1 MSYQAVVVDRLKNA
15 RDPNDRL
22 SALNAL
28 QVPHFSMSISSIPI
42 CPAQRYRSHTSVRL
56 ASTTAPLPLTFS
68 KHATLP
74 VTQGLARDAPGL
86 VSAQAMPVVV
96 DLLRARH
103 LGQLDDATAQNV
115 LELLQGLIGS
125 PMGGTAALQVF
136 LKSPSNLDALLDLL
150 EGTDTL
156 TTVTTLQVRRFSR
169 DSISFKDRSE
179 VADRACAGIQ
189 GDTRWW
195 SIDASSLS

>member
-1 MSYQAVVVDRLKNA
+1 
-15 RDPNDRL
+15 
-22 SALNAL
+22 
-28 QVPHFSMSISSIPI
+28 
-42 CPAQRYRSHTSVRL
+42 
-56 ASTTAPLPLTFS
+56 
-68 KHATLP
+68 
-74 VTQGLARDAPGL
+74 

-156 TTVTTLQVRRFSR
+156 TTVTTLQVRRLERFDQLQGSVR
-169 DSISFKDRSE
+169 
-179 VADRACAGIQ
+179 RA
-189 GDTRWW
+189 R
-195 SIDASSLS
+195 